1 MLEQG
6 SGAAVLRIWED
17 AAAVRPERRG
27 SAIVA
32 SAAGEPLAVVDA
44 QPVGRRDRR
53 LLDLRRALIGE
64 AIEARGNCPA
74 CAATVEASFAVH
86 DLLAAAPDEAP
97 SSFEFEHDGLRLTVR
112 APTAGELASLAAEHR
127 HGDAEAARAALL
139 ALCVEH
145 CETAAGKPAQV
156 PADAA
161 ATVAEAVEGLDP
173 LGAIVFSLTCPECG
187 AAFETPF
194 DPPAFVWQEL
204 STAASRLLWE
214 VDQLAR
220 AYGWRE
226 ADILALSPMRR
237 RAYLEIAAG

>member
-6 SGAAVLRIWED
+6 SGAAVLQIWED
-17 AAAVRPERRG
+17 AAAARPEQRG
-27 SAIVA
+27 SVIVA
-32 SAAGEPLAVVDA
+32 SAVREPLARVEA
-44 QPVGRRDRR
+44 ASVGQRDRR
-53 LLDLRRALIGE
+53 LLELRRALIGE

-86 DLLAAAPDEAP
+86 DLVAVAPDRAP
-97 SSFEFEHDGLRLTVR
+97 SSVELAHDGLRLTVR
-112 APTAGELASLAAEHR
+112 APSAGELAVLASEHR
-127 HGDAEAARAALL
+127 HGDAEAARSALL
-139 ALCVEH
+139 ALCVSR
-145 CETAAGKPAQV
+145 CETVAGEPVPV
-156 PADAA
+156 PAAA
-161 ATVAEAVEGLDP
+161 AAAVAEAVEGLDP

-187 AAFETPF
+187 TGFETPF

-204 STAASRLLWE
+204 STAANRLLWE

-226 ADILALSPMRR
+226 ADILALSPVRR